1 MYGEFRDEL
10 DKRELLRVGR
20 DSLPSQGS
28 FFISWRDYVPEVAI
42 LLPRELGPVLDGAYL
57 FKIFGP
63 LLPYLVLSPPAN
75 ERAHYLAVKGF
86 ALYEREPI

>member
-1 MYGEFRDEL
+1 MHGEFCDEL
-10 DKRELLRVGR
+10 DKRESLRVGR
-20 DSLPSQGS
+20 ESLPSHVS

-63 LLPYLVLSPPAN
+63 LLSYLVFSPPAN
-75 ERAHYLAVKGF
+75 ETTPYLAVKGF